1 MCTNDYVPLVAAYK
15 SLDTRHLTHLSER
28 WTTDRTDGLHH
39 FFFNGIGYE
48 SWESVWS
55 AQKLSASS
63 SGSVRQLVTECA
75 GCLVRG
81 VYNKFTPF
89 HGEMLRRMATI
100 FRNMEGLT
108 AVGQWLPHV
117 PFTLYPGVFASEFRN
132 ETHSFFTLVNRDDE
146 HKYGEQMRVP
156 CTAASRFFDVYRGH
170 ELRHPCSGSL
180 ATLNFAMVRRQQTNV
195 LGRPI
200 VSLGDISNGLSRCR
214 RSRLA
219 WALSCTATTARCP
232 QHPSWRPCAR

>member
-1 MCTNDYVPLVAAYK
+1 M
-15 SLDTRHLTHLSER
+15 
-28 WTTDRTDGLHH
+28 
-39 FFFNGIGYE
+39 
-48 SWESVWS
+48 
-55 AQKLSASS
+55 
-63 SGSVRQLVTECA
+63 
-75 GCLVRG
+75 
-81 VYNKFTPF
+81 YNKFTPF

-180 ATLNFAMVRRQQTNV
+180 ATLNFAMVRRQQTNHLDNDHLV
-195 LGRPI
+195 LLIDEGCSPLPQEPLGLGAILHSNDGSMPPTPFMETMREMTAAPLADFDRTWYPIQQELTPNEPTEVI
-200 VSLGDISNGLSRCR
+200 VSTTIFPDRESTRVDTRSGSVKPSGPTTPRDIFTMGGC
-214 RSRLA
+214 
-219 WALSCTATTARCP
+219 C
-232 QHPSWRPCAR
+232 

>member
-1 MCTNDYVPLVAAYK
+1 
-15 SLDTRHLTHLSER
+15 
-28 WTTDRTDGLHH
+28 
-39 FFFNGIGYE
+39 
-48 SWESVWS
+48 
-55 AQKLSASS
+55 
-63 SGSVRQLVTECA
+63 
-75 GCLVRG
+75 
-81 VYNKFTPF
+81 
-89 HGEMLRRMATI
+89 MLRRMATI

-180 ATLNFAMVRRQQTNV
+180 ATLNFAMVRQQRTF
-195 LGRPI
+195 LDGRKGGGRGPT
-200 VSLGDISNGLSRCR
+200 S
-214 RSRLA
+214 
-219 WALSCTATTARCP
+219 
-232 QHPSWRPCAR
+232 

>member
-1 MCTNDYVPLVAAYK
+1 M
-15 SLDTRHLTHLSER
+15 
-28 WTTDRTDGLHH
+28 
-39 FFFNGIGYE
+39 
-48 SWESVWS
+48 
-55 AQKLSASS
+55 
-63 SGSVRQLVTECA
+63 
-75 GCLVRG
+75 VRG

-180 ATLNFAMVRRQQTNV
+180 ATLNFAMVRQQRTF
-195 LGRPI
+195 L
-200 VSLGDISNGLSRCR
+200 DI
-214 RSRLA
+214 RSF
-219 WALSCTATTARCP
+219 
-232 QHPSWRPCAR
+232 PS